1 MISTEKQIHCGKPT
15 LSERFTTL
23 ADNWDK
29 EVLFDIPTFLAALK
43 SMERTKGHDTLHFV
57 KIKEKNCQEYER
69 CSLSAAHVYMYTS
82 KLFKGLFI
90 IGQLFLAG
98 ETAILCTSQATVM
111 TGSSRFTL
119 DTSDENPWSPW
130 TVSITTAAATLGLCF
145 TYLFVGL
152 HFSKLGHSSFGHVQ
166 KVVLERLHLRKPNY
180 ASLGQAGPK
189 QTTDHAT
196 NEPHDSR
203 TSVEATSQHLAAQ
216 LSSLNQSIERVSSE
230 TTNAFQEIALR

>member
-1 MISTEKQIHCGKPT
+1 MLSTEKQILHGKPP

-23 ADNWDK
+23 ADPWDV
-29 EVLFDIPTFLAALK
+29 EVVFGIPTFLAALK
-43 SMERTKGHDTLHFV
+43 SERRTKGHDTLHFV
-57 KIKEKNCQEYER
+57 KIKEKNCQEDER

-119 DTSDENPWSPW
+119 DTSDKNPWSPW

-152 HFSKLGHSSFGHVQ
+152 HFSRLGHSSFGHV
-166 KVVLERLHLRKPNY
+166 KKLALVRLHLRKSTY
-180 ASLGQAGPK
+180 ATLQQTGSK
-189 QTTDHAT
+189 QPPDHAI
-196 NEPHDSR
+196 NEPHDLR
-203 TSVEATSQHLAAQ
+203 ASVDATSQHLAAR
-216 LSSLNQSIERVSSE
+216 LSSLNQSIERFSSE
-230 TTNAFQEIALR
+230 TTNAFQEIGLR